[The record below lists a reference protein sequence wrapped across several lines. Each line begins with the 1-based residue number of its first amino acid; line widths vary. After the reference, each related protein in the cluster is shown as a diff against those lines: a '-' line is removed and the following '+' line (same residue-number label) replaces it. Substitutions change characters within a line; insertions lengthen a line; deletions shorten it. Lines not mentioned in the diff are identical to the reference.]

1 LVLFFL
7 SFVGF
12 FFLFDGL
19 IVFLLHHEKLETTAI
34 VTRTALLQPFEKTRK
49 RTPKENTYAADKSI
63 LTKSTKNQMFSSTF
77 LGWGETQE
85 KTTEAASAGSQSYC
99 SNDIYI
105 DPISGILCF
114 FVWQRRHHR
123 RRVYLFVCVR

>member
-1 LVLFFL
+1 
-7 SFVGF
+7 
-12 FFLFDGL
+12 
-19 IVFLLHHEKLETTAI
+19 
-34 VTRTALLQPFEKTRK
+34 
-49 RTPKENTYAADKSI
+49 
-63 LTKSTKNQMFSSTF
+63 MFSSTF

-114 FVWQRRHHR
+114 FLFGNDATTAAVFIC
-123 RRVYLFVCVR
+123 LFV

>member
-1 LVLFFL
+1 
-7 SFVGF
+7 
-12 FFLFDGL
+12 
-19 IVFLLHHEKLETTAI
+19 
-34 VTRTALLQPFEKTRK
+34 
-49 RTPKENTYAADKSI
+49 
-63 LTKSTKNQMFSSTF
+63 MFSSTF

-114 FVWQRRHHR
+114 FLFGNDATTAAVFIC
-123 RRVYLFVCVR
+123 LFVWDKCKSTNSYE